1 MISKAFSGADWN
13 DEYNIAKGIATEL
26 LDDYL
31 EVTANLE
38 KDIEA
43 KSEAVGVANAGA
55 LKEANN
61 TLRSL
66 DPNCKVPP
74 KKVRNRLSNEVAA
87 YLDSLFKICS
97 HPTRTER
104 RLIGEHCGIS
114 LHQVTQWFT
123 NRRFRE
129 PKGVSSDDI
138 DAATMFIPSPMAS
151 PESMDDYNY
160 HDTIGH
166 APTSYCA

>member
-1 MISKAFSGADWN
+1 MTSKAILGADWN
-13 DEYNIAKGIATEL
+13 DEYSLAKGIAAEL

-31 EVTANLE
+31 EVAANLD

-43 KSEAVGVANAGA
+43 KSEAYEASTKDLEVKARA
-55 LKEANN
+55 LKEADK
-61 TLRSL
+61 LQSL
-66 DPNCKVPP
+66 DHNCDVFP
-74 KKVRNRLSNEVAA
+74 KKVRNRLSNEVTA

-104 RLIGEHCGIS
+104 RIIGEHCGIS

-129 PKGVSSDDI
+129 PKTDSPDDGS
-138 DAATMFIPSPMAS
+138 TRFIPSPMTS
-151 PESMDDYNY
+151 PGSIDECSFPES
-160 HDTIGH
+160 
-166 APTSYCA
+166 P